1 MVLLKCILTIYT
13 QFPEQTGP
21 HGVSGFF
28 SFKNFL
34 SLRIISRSFLYI
46 FFLPHWSN
54 VLMKV
59 INISLEI
66 CCNASSL
73 TATFKCIHS
82 VPFDQSVKTTSYK
95 LLNALY
101 QHYLFQTFLT

>member
-1 MVLLKCILTIYT
+1 MVSVASFHLKIFSALGSLVEAFCI
-13 QFPEQTGP
+13 
-21 HGVSGFF
+21 FF
-28 SFKNFL
+28 SYF
-34 SLRIISRSFLYI
+34 
-46 FFLPHWSN
+46 HWSN